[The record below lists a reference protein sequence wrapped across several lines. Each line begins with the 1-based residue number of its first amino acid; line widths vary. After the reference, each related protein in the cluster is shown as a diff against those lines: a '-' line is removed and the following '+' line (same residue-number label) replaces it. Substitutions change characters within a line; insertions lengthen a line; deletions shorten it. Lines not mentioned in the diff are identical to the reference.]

1 MTILSYYNFGKYL
14 QRIKKDNGIFSN
26 MKRDKF
32 MKRLN
37 SWRESYFDRKSL
49 IKTEYKYRI

>member
-37 SWRESYFDRKSL
+37 SW
-49 IKTEYKYRI
+49 IKKYKM